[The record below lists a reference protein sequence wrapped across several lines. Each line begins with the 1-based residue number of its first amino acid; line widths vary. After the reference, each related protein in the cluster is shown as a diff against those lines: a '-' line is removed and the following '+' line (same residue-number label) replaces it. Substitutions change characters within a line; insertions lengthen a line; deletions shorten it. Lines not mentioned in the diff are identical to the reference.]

1 MTYAPKAAYAVEK
14 LTVAAQPVGDT
25 VTLAPPAVAVV
36 NAVAGQL
43 PVAPVMPMT
52 IGHPLAGTGPQVP
65 AALEVEG
72 VNVAEAVGRTIEAV
86 VVSVFVV
93 GVEFNAEVG
102 PTTVTTIVRV
112 LLVFDWLV

>member
-1 MTYAPKAAYAVEK
+1 M
-14 LTVAAQPVGDT
+14 TVAAQPVGDT
-25 VTLAPPAVAVV
+25 VTPAGAAVV
-36 NAVAGQL
+36 VLNAVDGQL

-52 IGHPLAGTGPQVP
+52 MGHPFAGTGPQPP
-65 AALEVEG
+65 AALEVDG

-112 LLVFDWLV
+112 LLVFD

>member
-1 MTYAPKAAYAVEK
+1 VEK

-25 VTLAPPAVAVV
+25 ETPAGAFVVVV

-65 AALEVEG
+65 AAACVDGE
-72 VNVAEAVGRTIEAV
+72 NVAEAVGKAIAAV

-93 GVEFNAEVG
+93 GVEFVAEVG

-112 LLVFDWLV
+112 